1 MNILSKIVSKR
12 KEETN
17 LQKKIRGLDE
27 IKSSESFHRQTYSL
41 SKKIKESEI
50 SIIAAHKRKSPAKKE
65 INFQTPSHK
74 IIKGYEKN
82 GASGISV
89 LTEKNF
95 FSGSENDLIL
105 ARKLTDLP
113 ILRKDFIVDEYQV
126 FESKYLGADAIL
138 LIATCLTDLS
148 LIHI

>member
-50 SIIAAHKRKSPAKKE
+50 SIIAEHKRKSPSKKE
-65 INFQTPSHK
+65 INFQTPMK
-74 IIKGYEKN
+74 M
-82 GASGISV
+82 
-89 LTEKNF
+89 
-95 FSGSENDLIL
+95 
-105 ARKLTDLP
+105 
-113 ILRKDFIVDEYQV
+113 
-126 FESKYLGADAIL
+126 
-138 LIATCLTDLS
+138 
-148 LIHI
+148 